1 MKNKK
6 SIIVICCPTYEDITE
21 HDKQEIYS
29 LLRFKERYIQAQKRG
44 KKND

>member
-6 SIIVICCPTYEDITE
+6 SVIIICCPTSENLTE
-21 HDKQEIYS
+21 HDKKEIYS

-44 KKND
+44 NKND